1 MEDDRT
7 GTAATSKSH
16 SAERGNYEVEAF
28 AKQFGISIDQARNL
42 IDKFGNNKQ
51 VLHREAWKLQD
62 GRSIDLIDQ
71 PTEKVAEL
79 FGPAAL
85 RRAQPRAVARHPH
98 PPKHWPRGRGNLA
111 ERGHAMKKILLT
123 ILAVASLSLPAAA
136 VSLSKTYSYFSVGG
150 RTLEE
155 IETDLDRK
163 GPRVRG
169 TGGRRHPSATQIE
182 FTTRITYAEGNRGCV
197 IAKASVSVKTKTIL
211 PRWRLRATADD
222 GTRLVWDT
230 LLADIKRHEETHVM
244 IAKNHARDLELA
256 LRDIRRQR
264 DCKVAA
270 TKAKAV
276 SEKSSPST
284 TARRKNSTASRP

>member
-1 MEDDRT
+1 
-7 GTAATSKSH
+7 
-16 SAERGNYEVEAF
+16 
-28 AKQFGISIDQARNL
+28 
-42 IDKFGNNKQ
+42 
-51 VLHREAWKLQD
+51 
-62 GRSIDLIDQ
+62 
-71 PTEKVAEL
+71 
-79 FGPAAL
+79 
-85 RRAQPRAVARHPH
+85 
-98 PPKHWPRGRGNLA
+98 
-111 ERGHAMKKILLT
+111 MKKILLT

-136 VSLSKTYSYFSVGG
+136 VSLNKTYSYFSVSG

-244 IAKNHARDLELA
+244 VAKNHARDLELA

-276 SEKSSPST
+276 SERIFAQHDRAQKEFDRVE
-284 TARRKNSTASRP
+284 AMNFESRITRLLRYRMERIEKGQLPG